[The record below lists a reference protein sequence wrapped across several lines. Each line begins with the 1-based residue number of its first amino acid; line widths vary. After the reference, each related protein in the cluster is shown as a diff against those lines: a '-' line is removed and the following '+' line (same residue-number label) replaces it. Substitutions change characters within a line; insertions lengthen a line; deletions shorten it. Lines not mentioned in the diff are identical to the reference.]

1 MHSLIK
7 ITNYKPQITKNFKMP
22 ASIDDLQQKAN
33 DLRQEVVKM
42 LVNAGTGHSA
52 GPLGSA
58 DFWSALYLGKLINYK
73 VDDPW
78 DEQRDRMV
86 LSAGHYC
93 PILYAVL
100 AEAGFFP
107 KSDLVSLRQLGSRL
121 QGHPVARSLPGV
133 ETSSG
138 PLGQGISQ
146 AVGMALAGRMD
157 GKKWR
162 VVCFM
167 GDGEQDEGQ
176 VWEAYM
182 SAAKHSLSNLTIV
195 IDRNNIQIDGH
206 TEDVMPLEPFA
217 AKLTAFNINVIEVN
231 GHDIGEITQAYE
243 RSKVTF
249 EKPTAI
255 ILRTT
260 PGKGVDFM
268 ENEPA
273 WHGKTPRIGEAVEA
287 LAELKAI
294 RTLGGRISND

>member
-1 MHSLIK
+1 MLPVS
-7 ITNYKPQITKNFKMP
+7 M
-22 ASIDDLQQKAN
+22 ADLAEKAN
-33 DLRQEVVKM
+33 LLRTEVVKM
-42 LVNAGTGHSA
+42 LTNAGTGHSA

-58 DFWSALYLGKLINYK
+58 DFWTMLYFGGLINYRAN
-73 VDDPW
+73 DPW
-78 DEQRDRMV
+78 WEERDRVV

-107 KSDLVSLRQLGSRL
+107 KSELMTLRQLGSKL
-121 QGHPVARSLPGV
+121 QGHPVARSLPGI

-146 AVGMALAGRMD
+146 AVGMALAAKMD
-157 GKKWR
+157 NQKWR

-176 VWEAYM
+176 VWEAYLC
-182 SAAKHSLSNLTIV
+182 AAKYTLSNLTVV

-206 TEDVMPLEPFA
+206 TENVMPLDSLA
-217 AKLTAFNINVIEVN
+217 AKLAAFNFNVVEIDGHNLMEIKEV
-231 GHDIGEITQAYE
+231 YE
-243 RSKVTF
+243 RARVTF

-255 ILRTT
+255 ILRTI

-268 ENEPA
+268 ENEPS
-273 WHGKTPRIGEAVEA
+273 WHGKVPSPAEEILA
-287 LAELKAI
+287 LTELKKQ
-294 RTLGGRISND
+294 

>member
-1 MHSLIK
+1 ML
-7 ITNYKPQITKNFKMP
+7 
-22 ASIDDLQQKAN
+22 ASINDLQQKAN

-52 GPLGSA
+52 GSLGSA
-58 DFWSALYLGKLINYK
+58 DFWATLFFGGLINYK
-73 VDDPW
+73 PQEPW
-78 DEQRDRMV
+78 WEGRDRV
-86 LSAGHYC
+86 ILSAGHYC
-93 PILYAVL
+93 PIFYATL
-100 AEAGFFP
+100 AGAGYFP
-107 KSDLVSLRQLGSRL
+107 KSELLSLRQLGSRL

-146 AVGMALAGRMD
+146 AVGMAMAAKKD
-157 GKKWR
+157 NNKWR

-176 VWEAYM
+176 VWEAYLC
-182 SAAKHSLSNLTIV
+182 AAKYGLSNLTVV

-206 TEDVMPLEPFA
+206 TENVMPLDSLAE
-217 AKLTAFNINVIEVN
+217 KLSAFNLNVLEID
-231 GHDIGEITQAYE
+231 GHNVSAIRDAYE
-243 RSKVTF
+243 RAKVIF

-268 ENEPA
+268 ENEPS
-273 WHGKTPRIGEAVEA
+273 WHGKAPKLAEAMEA
-287 LAELKAI
+287 LAELRKI
-294 RTLGGRISND
+294 RTLGGRLSND

>member
-1 MHSLIK
+1 MLPVS
-7 ITNYKPQITKNFKMP
+7 M
-22 ASIDDLQQKAN
+22 DDLAEKAN
-33 DLRQEVVKM
+33 LLRAEVVKM

-58 DFWSALYLGKLINYK
+58 DFWTMLYFGGLINYK

-78 DEQRDRMV
+78 WEERDRVV

-107 KSDLVSLRQLGSRL
+107 KSLLATLRQLGSKL
-121 QGHPVARSLPGV
+121 QGHPVARSLPGI

-146 AVGMALAGRMD
+146 AVGMALAAKMD
-157 GKKWR
+157 SKKWR

-176 VWEAYM
+176 VWEAYLC
-182 SAAKHSLSNLTIV
+182 AAKYHLSNLTIV
-195 IDRNNIQIDGH
+195 VDRNNIQIDGH
-206 TEDVMPLEPFA
+206 TEEVMPLDSLSE
-217 AKLTAFNINVIEVN
+217 KLAAFNLNVIEVD
-231 GHDIGEITQAYE
+231 GHNLEEIAAALTRA
-243 RSKVTF
+243 KVIF

-255 ILRTT
+255 ILRTI
-260 PGKGVDFM
+260 PGKDVDFM

-273 WHGKTPRIGEAVEA
+273 WHGKAPGVGEAVEA
-287 LAELKAI
+287 LSELRKI

>member
-1 MHSLIK
+1 MLPVS
-7 ITNYKPQITKNFKMP
+7 M
-22 ASIDDLQQKAN
+22 DDLAEKAN
-33 DLRQEVVKM
+33 LLRAEVVKM

-58 DFWSALYLGKLINYK
+58 DFWTMLYFGGLINYK

-78 DEQRDRMV
+78 WEERDRVV

-107 KSDLVSLRQLGSRL
+107 KSLLATLRQLGSKL
-121 QGHPVARSLPGV
+121 QGHPVARSLPGI

-146 AVGMALAGRMD
+146 AVGMALVAKMD
-157 GKKWR
+157 SKKWR

-176 VWEAYM
+176 VWEAYLC
-182 SAAKHSLSNLTIV
+182 AAKYHLSNLTIV
-195 IDRNNIQIDGH
+195 VDRNNIQIDGH
-206 TEDVMPLEPFA
+206 TEEVMPLDSLSE
-217 AKLTAFNINVIEVN
+217 KLAAFNLNVIEVD
-231 GHDIGEITQAYE
+231 GHNLEEIAAALTRA
-243 RSKVTF
+243 KVIF

-255 ILRTT
+255 ILRTI
-260 PGKGVDFM
+260 PGKDVDFM

-273 WHGKTPRIGEAVEA
+273 WHGKAPGVGEAVEA
-287 LAELKAI
+287 LSELRKI

>member
-1 MHSLIK
+1 
-7 ITNYKPQITKNFKMP
+7 
-22 ASIDDLQQKAN
+22 
-33 DLRQEVVKM
+33 M
-42 LVNAGTGHSA
+42 LTTAGTGHSA
-52 GPLGSA
+52 GSLGSA
-58 DFWSALYLGKLINYK
+58 DFWTALYLGGLINYK
-73 VDDPW
+73 TNEPW
-78 DEQRDRMV
+78 WEERDRVV

-107 KSDLVSLRQLGSRL
+107 KSELSTLRRLGSRL
-121 QGHPVARSLPGV
+121 QGHPVARMLPGV

-146 AVGMALAGRMD
+146 AVGMALAAKLD
-157 GKKWR
+157 NKKWR
-162 VVCFM
+162 TICFM
-167 GDGEQDEGQ
+167 GDGEQNEGE

-182 SAAKHSLSNLTIV
+182 CAAKYGLSNLTIV

-206 TEDVMPLEPFA
+206 TEDVMPLERLA
-217 AKLTAFNINVIEVN
+217 AKLEAFNLNVIEVN
-231 GHDIGEITQAYE
+231 GHDIEEIKMAMM
-243 RSKVTF
+243 RAKVIF

-255 ILRTT
+255 ILHTI

-273 WHGKTPRIGEAVEA
+273 WHGKSPKLGEAVEA
-287 LAELKAI
+287 LAELRKI

>member
-1 MHSLIK
+1 ML
-7 ITNYKPQITKNFKMP
+7 PV
-22 ASIDDLQQKAN
+22 SIDDLAEKAN

-58 DFWSALYLGKLINYK
+58 DFWTMLFFGGLINYK
-73 VDDPW
+73 AEEPW
-78 DEQRDRMV
+78 WEDRDRVV

-100 AEAGFFP
+100 AEAGYFP
-107 KSDLVSLRQLGSRL
+107 KSELSTLRQLGSRL
-121 QGHPVARSLPGV
+121 QGHPVARVLPGI

-146 AVGMALAGRMD
+146 AVGMALSAKMD
-157 GKKWR
+157 NRKWR

-176 VWEAYM
+176 VWEAYLC
-182 SAAKHSLSNLTIV
+182 AAKYALSNLTVV

-206 TEDVMPLEPFA
+206 TENVMPLDSLA
-217 AKLTAFNINVIEVN
+217 AKLTAFNFNVLEID
-231 GHDIGEITQAYE
+231 GHNLEEIRDAYE
-243 RSKVTF
+243 RARATP

-255 ILRTT
+255 MLSTI

-268 ENEPA
+268 ENEPG
-273 WHGKTPRIGEAVEA
+273 WHGKAPKLAEAVEA
-287 LAELKAI
+287 LAELRKI
-294 RTLGGRISND
+294 RTLDGRISND

>member
-1 MHSLIK
+1 MLPVS
-7 ITNYKPQITKNFKMP
+7 M
-22 ASIDDLQQKAN
+22 DDLAEKAN
-33 DLRQEVVKM
+33 LLRTEVVKM
-42 LVNAGTGHSA
+42 LTNAGTGHSA

-58 DFWSALYLGKLINYK
+58 DFWTMLYFGGLINYK
-73 VDDPW
+73 LDDPW
-78 DEQRDRMV
+78 WEERDRVV

-107 KSDLVSLRQLGSRL
+107 KPLLATLRQLGSRL
-121 QGHPVARSLPGV
+121 QGHPVARSLPGI

-146 AVGMALAGRMD
+146 AVGMALAAKMD
-157 GKKWR
+157 NQKWR

-176 VWEAYM
+176 VWEAYLC
-182 SAAKHSLSNLTIV
+182 AAKYALSNLTVV

-206 TEDVMPLEPFA
+206 TENVMPLDSLA
-217 AKLTAFNINVIEVN
+217 AKLAAFNFNVVEID
-231 GHDIGEITQAYE
+231 GHNLMEIKEAYE
-243 RSKVTF
+243 RARVTF

-255 ILRTT
+255 ILRTI

-268 ENEPA
+268 ENEPS
-273 WHGKTPRIGEAVEA
+273 WHGKVPSPAEEILA
-287 LAELKAI
+287 LTELKKQ
-294 RTLGGRISND
+294 